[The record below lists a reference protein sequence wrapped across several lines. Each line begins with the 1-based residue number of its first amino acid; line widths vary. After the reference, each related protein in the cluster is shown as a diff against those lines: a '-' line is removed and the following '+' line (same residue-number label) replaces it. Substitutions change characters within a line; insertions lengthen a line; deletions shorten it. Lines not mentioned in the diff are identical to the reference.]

1 MGAGPPG
8 HRSPH
13 VRERRQPE
21 GVARFPRK
29 IKEMSDLFIRL
40 RTGRDQAGYAPG
52 GHAQRPTEG
61 VAAATG
67 DGGGAAPVAGQTAW
81 RPVRLAQGAYR
92 GGKTFGCTA
101 VLR

>member
-21 GVARFPRK
+21 GVADFPRE

-40 RTGRDQAGYAPG
+40 RTGRNQAGYAPG
-52 GHAQRPTEG
+52 GHAQGPTEG
-61 VAAATG
+61 VDAAT
-67 DGGGAAPVAGQTAW
+67 GGGAAPAAGQTACPAGPGSVPRW
-81 RPVRLAQGAYR
+81 
-92 GGKTFGCTA
+92 
-101 VLR
+101 

>member
-40 RTGRDQAGYAPG
+40 RTGRNQVGYAPG
-52 GHAQRPTEG
+52 SLSGWPRERTAVVKPS
-61 VAAATG
+61 
-67 DGGGAAPVAGQTAW
+67 AAP
-81 RPVRLAQGAYR
+81 PYYD
-92 GGKTFGCTA
+92 K
-101 VLR
+101 